1 MSPRPLVSVIMS
13 VFNERAEYLDLAVN
27 SILAQTYA
35 PLEFLIMDDGSDPE
49 TAAALAA
56 AARRDPRIRLS
67 RQANAG
73 LTVALNR
80 LIRKAKGAYVAR
92 QDSDD
97 LSEPQRLAR
106 QVAFLESHPEV
117 MLLGT
122 GALLIDSQGGVLHH
136 QRVEARPALL
146 KRRLHRTNQFVH
158 GSVIFRAG
166 IFNQE
171 FAYHE
176 GCRYCQDY
184 DLFLRIAEHH
194 PVANLDLPLYR
205 YRINPQSISMA
216 KVRQQTLMGMVV
228 REAGRRR
235 RQGRECGGFRETY
248 AEITASL
255 NTPRHQ
261 RRLAGLVLT
270 TQARNLLLLG
280 KKAEAQGLFWR
291 ALAACPSP
299 ARLRHLLLSL
309 LPGRVCR

>member
-13 VFNERAEYLDLAVN
+13 VFNERPEYLELAIA
-27 SILAQTYA
+27 SILTQTYA
-35 PLEFLIMDDGSDPE
+35 PLEFLIMDDGSGPQT
-49 TAAALAA
+49 TAALKA
-56 AARRDPRIRLS
+56 AARRNPRIRLS
-67 RQANAG
+67 RQENAG
-73 LTVALNR
+73 LTVTLNR

-97 LSEPQRLAR
+97 LSEPQRLER
-106 QVAFLESHPEV
+106 QVAFLESHPQV
-117 MLLGT
+117 MLLGS
-122 GALLIDSQGGVLHH
+122 GALLIDPQGGVLHH

-146 KRRLHRTNQFVH
+146 QRRLRRTNQFVH

-166 IFNQE
+166 VFKE
-171 FAYHE
+171 VFGYHE

-184 DLFLRIAEHH
+184 DLFLRIAEHY

-205 YRINPQSISMA
+205 YRLNPQSISMA
-216 KVRQQTLMGMVV
+216 KIRQQTLMGMVV

-235 RQGRECGGFRETY
+235 RQRRERGASRESY
-248 AEITASL
+248 DEIAASL

-261 RRLAGLVLT
+261 RRLTGQVLT
-270 TQARNLLLLG
+270 AQARNMLLLG
-280 KKAEAQGLFWR
+280 RKTEAQGLFWR
-291 ALAACPSP
+291 ALAASPSP